1 MYAERGYMVSA
12 IFTGITSSVTAFIG
26 TLNSGITGMLALFY
40 DDSAL
45 TVLGT
50 LTVIVV
56 GVSLVYFL
64 FRLIM
69 GLARLRG

>member
-1 MYAERGYMVSA
+1 MVGA
-12 IFTGITSSVTAFIG
+12 IFSGITEAVTAFIG
-26 TLNSGITGMLALFY
+26 TLNSGIGSIVSLFY
-40 DDSAL
+40 DSSSTNPGL

-56 GVSLVYFL
+56 GVSLVYWL

-69 GLARLRG
+69 GMARLRG

>member
-1 MYAERGYMVSA
+1 MVSA
-12 IFTGITSSVTAFIG
+12 IFDGITSAVTAFIG
-26 TLNSGITGMLALFY
+26 TLSSGITGMLALFY
-40 DDSAL
+40 DSSSSNPGL

-56 GVSLVYFL
+56 GVSIVYWL

>member
-1 MYAERGYMVSA
+1 MVSA
-12 IFTGITSSVTAFIG
+12 IFDGITSAVSAFIG
-26 TLNSGITGMLALFY
+26 SLGTGITGMLGLFY
-40 DDSAL
+40 DTTNSSL

-56 GVSLVYFL
+56 AVSLVYFL
-64 FRLIM
+64 LRFIM

>member
-1 MYAERGYMVSA
+1 MVSQ
-12 IFTGITSSVTAFIG
+12 IFEGITSAVTAFIG
-26 TLNSGITGMLALFY
+26 TLNSGITSMLALFY
-40 DDSAL
+40 TSGENAGL

-64 FRLIM
+64 LRFIM

>member
-1 MYAERGYMVSA
+1 MVGS
-12 IFTGITSSVTAFIG
+12 IFGGITEAVTAFVG
-26 TLNSGITGMLALFY
+26 TLNSGVQSILSLFY
-40 DDSAL
+40 TTGENAGL

-56 GVSLVYFL
+56 GVSLVYWL

-69 GLARLRG
+69 GMARLRG

>member
-1 MYAERGYMVSA
+1 MVSA
-12 IFTGITSSVTAFIG
+12 IFTGITSAVTAFIG
-26 TLNSGITGMLALFY
+26 TMNSGITSMLALFY
-40 DDSAL
+40 DSTEGL

-64 FRLIM
+64 LRFIM

>member
-1 MYAERGYMVSA
+1 MVSA
-12 IFTGITSSVTAFIG
+12 IFTGITSAVTAFIG
-26 TLNSGITGMLALFY
+26 TMNSGITSMLALFY
-40 DDSAL
+40 DTTDGL

-64 FRLIM
+64 LRFIM

>member
-1 MYAERGYMVSA
+1 MVSA
-12 IFTGITSSVTAFIG
+12 IFTGITSAVSAFIG
-26 TLNSGITGMLALFY
+26 TLNSGITAMLDLFY
-40 DDSAL
+40 GSEGL

-64 FRLIM
+64 LRFIM